1 MLAFANACTLPSV
14 WVVWFSVPGSSESA
28 CSRFASSEEIAW
40 KLVFDEE
47 MVLRVGVTGG
57 GCSGFSYALGFDKSF
72 DEKTDSKYEYHGVP
86 VA

>member
-1 MLAFANACTLPSV
+1 MLALANACTLPSV

-47 MVLRVGVTGG
+47 I
-57 GCSGFSYALGFDKSF
+57 SD
-72 DEKTDSKYEYHGVP
+72 DSCASTLPTEF
-86 VA
+86 ATS